1 MAERTTARQAPAGT
15 PRLPVT
21 VLSGFLGAGKTTL
34 LNHVLAN
41 RDGLRVAVIV
51 NDMSEVN
58 IDAALVREGGAA
70 LSRTEERL
78 VEMTNGCICCTLRDD
93 LLEEVDRL
101 AREGRFDYLLIES
114 SGISEPMP
122 VAATFAFPRDDG
134 ATLGDVARL
143 DTMVTVVD
151 AADFGRELDSGDELA
166 ERGLDQYEDDERTVS
181 DLLMDQVEFADVIVV
196 NKTDLVDEAE
206 AERLRAVLTRLNPV
220 ARVVTARHGRVA
232 PADILGTGSF
242 DLERAQQAP
251 GWVRE
256 LNGDHVP
263 ETEEYGISS
272 TVYRADRPFHPGRLW
287 EFVTRGLDSGAYGT
301 ILRSKGFFRL
311 GSRPR
316 VTGLWSQAGAVARFE
331 PSGTHP
337 ELSGPAALDTLA
349 RAGGAVRDEG
359 GEGYAPDEGGEER
372 AREQGQELVFIGTG
386 LAAAALRAALDACL
400 LAGGEAPGED
410 PFPAWDIHGA
420 DDGRAHE
427 HPARPRPADL
437 PAPARPAGPAER
449 THPAGS

>member
-1 MAERTTARQAPAGT
+1 MTGATDG
-15 PRLPVT
+15 RLPVT

-34 LNHVLAN
+34 LNHVLSN
-41 RDGLRVAVIV
+41 REGLRVAVIV

-58 IDAALVREGGAA
+58 IDAALVRGGEAA

-134 ATLGDVARL
+134 ATLGDLARL

-151 AADFGRELDSGDELA
+151 AANFLPELTGGDGLA

-181 DLLMDQVEFADVIVV
+181 DLLMDQIEFADVIVL
-196 NKTDLVDEAE
+196 NKLDLVDERSAD
-206 AERLRAVLTRLNPV
+206 RLRAALSRLNPA
-220 ARVVTARHGRVA
+220 ARIVPATRGRVELHEV
-232 PADILGTGSF
+232 LGTGLF
-242 DLERAQQAP
+242 DLERAQEAP
-251 GWVRE
+251 GWVME

-272 TVYRADRPFHPGRLW
+272 TVFRAEPPFHPGRLW
-287 EFVTRGLDSGAYGT
+287 DFVTQGLDSGTYGQ
-301 ILRSKGFFRL
+301 ILRSKGFFSL
-311 GSRPR
+311 ASRPH

-331 PSGTHP
+331 PSG
-337 ELSGPAALDTLA
+337 ARDADT
-349 RAGGAVRDEG
+349 
-359 GEGYAPDEGGEER
+359 P
-372 AREQGQELVFIGTG
+372 QGQELVFIGTG
-386 LAAAALRAALDACL
+386 LRTEALQSALTNCL
-400 LAGGEAPGED
+400 MAEGETPPPDD
-410 PFPAWDIHGA
+410 PFPAWDTYGI
-420 DDGRAHE
+420 DGTCEHE
-427 HPARPRPADL
+427 HPEPTLRV
-437 PAPARPAGPAER
+437 
-449 THPAGS
+449 

>member
-1 MAERTTARQAPAGT
+1 MADTATTPTAGTPAGARD

-34 LNHVLAN
+34 LNHVLSN

-51 NDMSEVN
+51 NDMSEIN
-58 IDAALVREGGAA
+58 IDAALVRGGGAA

-101 AREGRFDYLLIES
+101 AREGRFDHLLIES

-134 ATLGDVARL
+134 ATLGDLARL

-151 AADFGRELDSGDELA
+151 AANFLPELEGGDGLTD
-166 ERGLDQYEDDERTVS
+166 RGLAPYEDDERTVS
-181 DLLMDQVEFADVIVV
+181 DLLMDQIEFADVIVV
-196 NKTDLVDEAE
+196 NKLDL
-206 AERLRAVLTRLNPV
+206 
-220 ARVVTARHGRVA
+220 VA
-232 PADILGTGSF
+232 PADADRLRAALSRLNPAARIVSATHGRLRPAEILGTGLF

-272 TVYRADRPFHPGRLW
+272 TVFRAERPFHPGRLW
-287 EFVTRGLDSGAYGT
+287 EFVTEGMDSGAYGRV
-301 ILRSKGFFRL
+301 LRSKGFFRL
-311 GSRPR
+311 AGRER

-331 PSGTHP
+331 PSGFLDSEH
-337 ELSGPAALDTLA
+337 EGPGHA
-349 RAGGAVRDEG
+349 
-359 GEGYAPDEGGEER
+359 
-372 AREQGQELVFIGTG
+372 QELVFIGTELRTDALHAE
-386 LAAAALRAALDACL
+386 LARCL
-400 LAGGEAPGED
+400 VADGETGPWRD
-410 PFPAWDIHGA
+410 PFPEWAVHGL
-420 DDGRAHE
+420 DEVCEHE
-427 HPARPRPADL
+427 HA
-437 PAPARPAGPAER
+437 APASPPPRAVNA
-449 THPAGS
+449 